1 MRFWKG
7 SFLLLQRNSL
17 QLFCKSSL
25 RVRLNPQPTNFV
37 LLQFDFR
44 QFGCPCAVKLC
55 VEVRVRRSTSVAE
68 RRQWDRLPLAIPFF
82 VRGRKGSG
90 EEFLEFAT
98 ALNLS
103 AGGVLLATRRY
114 LDPGTEISLE
124 VPISLVNKAQLPR
137 SVSLL
142 HATVLRCTADRQYF
156 LLGLQFREPLLNHQ
170 TGLEFGKLKMQGK

>member
-1 MRFWKG
+1 MR
-7 SFLLLQRNSL
+7 RT
-17 QLFCKSSL
+17 
-25 RVRLNPQPTNFV
+25 VT
-37 LLQFDFR
+37 
-44 QFGCPCAVKLC
+44 
-55 VEVRVRRSTSVAE
+55 VAE
-68 RRQWDRLPLAIPFF
+68 RRGWDRLPISIPFF
-82 VRGRKGSG
+82 VRGKNSDG

-124 VPISLVNKAQLPR
+124 IPVALVNKAQLPR

-156 LLGLQFREPLLNHQ
+156 LLGLQFHEPLLSSQ
-170 TGLEFGKLKMQGK
+170 TGWEVNKTRAVGKVTSSE